1 MQECELKLITFLGQ
15 LGNAGDLTE
24 ETEMLP
30 WQYEFWASTA
40 AHITQIN
47 IKWLDGWVDGSSGKD
62 FCRMYHL
69 YTLLQYLTSVPPKN
83 LYWCIIG
90 MPAVSRLLAQSN
102 LQPLC
107 LVHTSL
113 KSKKKHNSRW
123 FILATSCLLQVPLV
137 DRKMMVNKLW
147 ALMLVHISLDFK
159 NT

>member
-1 MQECELKLITFLGQ
+1 MWIKTDYISWPAWECRWSHRRDGDVALAVRVLGFNCCPHYPDKHKVI
-15 LGNAGDLTE
+15 GW
-24 ETEMLP
+24 M
-30 WQYEFWASTA
+30 
-40 AHITQIN
+40 
-47 IKWLDGWVDGSSGKD
+47 DGWVDGSSGKD

-83 LYWCIIG
+83 LYWWIIG

-102 LQPLC
+102 LQPLR

-147 ALMLVHISLDFK
+147 ALMLVPYIIGF
-159 NT
+159 